1 MCTASSS
8 SSCSGGVTPR
18 SLGICQKT
26 FVDGHHGRIVLVVA
40 VVGKGRGVW
49 GAGCLLVVEEEG
61 ARVVAVEVQLS
72 IGVVIRFG
80 VEVSVRDLLS

>member
-1 MCTASSS
+1 MP
-8 SSCSGGVTPR
+8 PR

-26 FVDGHHGRIVLVVA
+26 FVDGDHGRIILVVA

-49 GAGCLLVVEEEG
+49 GAGCLLVVVEEG

-72 IGVVIRFG
+72 VCIRIVIRFG
-80 VEVSVRDLLS
+80 VEVSVRDLLP